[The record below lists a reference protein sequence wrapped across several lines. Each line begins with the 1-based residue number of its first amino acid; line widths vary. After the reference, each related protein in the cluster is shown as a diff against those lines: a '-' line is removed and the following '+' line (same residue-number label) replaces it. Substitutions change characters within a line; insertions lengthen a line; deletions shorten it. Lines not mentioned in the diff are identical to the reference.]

1 MDNLEKV
8 DLIRERLNVSY
19 SVANQ
24 ALKECD
30 GDVVSALIKLEDLEE
45 ENDGFTD
52 DRIHVEGQNLIDKI
66 KEMIKKGN
74 VKKITVRNEQNEIM
88 VEIPVTAGVVG
99 LVLFPYIGILAGM
112 AAMFKEYTLEIDRKE
127 GQSEDK
133 NASKDNNFE

>member
-52 DRIHVEGQNLIDKI
+52 DRIHVKGQNLIDKI